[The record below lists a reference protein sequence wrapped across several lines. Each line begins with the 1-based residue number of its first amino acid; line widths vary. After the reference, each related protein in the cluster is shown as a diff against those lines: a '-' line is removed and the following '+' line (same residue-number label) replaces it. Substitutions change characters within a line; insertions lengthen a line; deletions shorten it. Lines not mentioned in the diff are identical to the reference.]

1 MPQSHTCNS
10 TCRRLGHVIHFY
22 SQLNSDLI
30 SQTLCVSSHDTL
42 VGPFV
47 LSCVES
53 FTTCTHYSAMRS
65 TQSHA
70 DASIASKSSSPDS
83 RSSTSVGEGGRTSAA
98 VSVDAPVF

>member
-10 TCRRLGHVIHFY
+10 TCRRLGHVIYFY

-30 SQTLCVSSHDTL
+30 SQTLRVSSHDTL

-47 LSCVES
+47 LSSIVL
-53 FTTCTHYSAMRS
+53 TTHYSAMRS

>member
-10 TCRRLGHVIHFY
+10 TCRRLGHVIYFY

-53 FTTCTHYSAMRS
+53 FTTFPYMYSLLSNAE
-65 TQSHA
+65 H
-70 DASIASKSSSPDS
+70 
-83 RSSTSVGEGGRTSAA
+83 SVARGCLDRLQIKLPRQQILNLGGRGRPNQRGS
-98 VSVDAPVF
+98 